1 MRKVRGGFEN
11 CITLNEYLLFE
22 VLFSKRELRFQLL
35 NEGH

>member
-11 CITLNEYLLFE
+11 GITLHGYLLFE
-22 VLFSKRELRFQLL
+22 VLFSRRELRVQLL